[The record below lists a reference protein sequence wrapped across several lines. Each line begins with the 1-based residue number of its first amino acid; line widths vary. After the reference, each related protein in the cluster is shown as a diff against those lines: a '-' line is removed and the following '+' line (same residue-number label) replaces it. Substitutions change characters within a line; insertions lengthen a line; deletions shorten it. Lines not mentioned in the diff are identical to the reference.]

1 MLYYTN
7 YYGHDVEVVGK
18 RKDKLKDNTV
28 YTFDIETTSYF
39 ILNNKIYAGIEYKD
53 LSEEEK
59 KEAKFGSFMYIWTF
73 SVNDAV

>member
-39 ILNNKIYAGIEYKD
+39 ILNTCNASILIPSGIQGINP
-53 LSEEEK
+53 L
-59 KEAKFGSFMYIWTF
+59 
-73 SVNDAV
+73 